1 MHPSQ
6 QTLLS
11 RLDRLADAEHRLS
24 VIDLCGELALSRRS
38 MTDRLVRLTAYG
50 VIEPCRRGDDST
62 WALTDKGTAA
72 ARRQPNGS
80 NRP

>member
-6 QTLLS
+6 QTLLT
-11 RLDRLADAEHRLS
+11 RLDRLADAERTLS
-24 VIDLCGELALSRRS
+24 VTGLCQELALSPRS

-62 WALTDKGTAA
+62 WTLTDKGTAA
-72 ARRQPNGS
+72 ARRQPIGA